1 MARLLHHFVPVFTF
15 GLALDEKVTAGQA
28 SEAALAVV
36 ARARELID
44 RGKAAAQADGKRP
57 DQVDGAAF
65 AVVAWIDEIMARNPT
80 WLVSGTPPLQVAMFN
95 TNNAGN
101 EFFQHLSALKQD
113 QDEVREVYYHAILCG
128 FVGQYYY
135 ENGDTGELG
144 KLKELHGRQ
153 LPIAPAPIHTL
164 REEKITPQPYA
175 VPDPSGPKYPR
186 QWDRLLLRIGALVA
200 LLIPLLYLAWLLLNP
215 KPSILAPVQKE
226 LAAFPCSAL
235 EASVDE
241 GEGSVKVTGY
251 VSRADDI
258 AAVKQRVLGVQGVK
272 SADVQVEHRIWPHCE
287 VVDILKAY
295 KARNDDGQYGLTVTP
310 FTGHSERF
318 IEGEKITV
326 KVTEPNYE
334 GYLYVDYY
342 TVTGDVAHIF
352 PHPQESESGRT
363 FGGSEQLTIGEE
375 GRGWVVCPPLG
386 QELITVISSPTPLY
400 TEALVESEP
409 AKDYLPKLRRMLDAN
424 RGNAKLAA
432 AYLFMQTEP
441 AEGTDKQA
449 ALVAC
454 GVGVAPA
461 EETPPAVD
469 DATEAPAEEPA
480 P

>member
-1 MARLLHHFVPVFTF
+1 MARLLHHFLPVFTF
-15 GLALDEKVTAGQA
+15 GLALDEKVAAGQA
-28 SEAALAVV
+28 SEAAAAVT
-36 ARARELID
+36 ARARELIY
-44 RGKAAAQADGKRP
+44 RAKAAAQADGKRP
-57 DQVDGAAF
+57 EQADGAAF
-65 AVVAWIDEIMARNPT
+65 AVVAWIDEIMARNPAYLT
-80 WLVSGTPPLQVAMFN
+80 GSIPLQVTMFN

-113 QDEVREVYYHAILCG
+113 QDEVREVYYHALLSG

-164 REEKITPQPYA
+164 REEKITPQPYGVA
-175 VPDPSGPKYPR
+175 DPSGPKYPR
-186 QWDRLLLRIGALVA
+186 QWDRMLLRIGALIA
-200 LLIPLLYLAWLLLNP
+200 LLIPLLYLAWILLNP

-235 EASVDE
+235 QASVDE

-258 AAVKQRVLGVQGVK
+258 PAVKQRVLAVQGVK
-272 SADVQVEHRIWPHCE
+272 SADVQVGQRIWPHCE
-287 VVDILKAY
+287 VVEILKAY

-352 PHPQESESGRT
+352 PHPQETESGRT
-363 FGGSEQLTIGEE
+363 FGSSEQLTIGEE

-400 TEALVESEP
+400 TEALVESES
-409 AKDYLPKLRRMLDAN
+409 AKDYLPKLRQMLDAN

-441 AEGTDKQA
+441 AEGADKQA

-454 GVGVAPA
+454 SADPVPA
-461 EETPPAVD
+461 DDTAQAD
-469 DATEAPAEEPA
+469 DAAEAPAEEPA

>member
-1 MARLLHHFVPVFTF
+1 MSRLLHHFLPVFSF
-15 GLALDEKVTAGQA
+15 GLALDEKVTANQA
-28 SEAALAVV
+28 TETAAAVT

-44 RGKAAAQADGKRP
+44 RAKSAAQADGKRP
-57 DQVDGAAF
+57 EQADGAAF
-65 AVVAWIDEIMARNPT
+65 AVVAWIDEIMARNPAYLT
-80 WLVSGTPPLQVAMFN
+80 GSIPLQVTMFN

-113 QDEVREVYYHAILCG
+113 QDEVREVYYHALLCG

-144 KLKELHGRQ
+144 KLKELHSRQ
-153 LPIAPAPIHTL
+153 LPVAPAPIHTL
-164 REEKITPQPYA
+164 REEKITPQPYGIA
-175 VPDPSGPKYPR
+175 DPSGPKYPR
-186 QWDRLLLRIGALVA
+186 QWDRTLLRIGALVA
-200 LLIPLLYLAWLLLNP
+200 LLIPLLYLAWILLNP

-241 GEGSVKVTGY
+241 GEGAVKVTGY

-258 AAVKQRVLGVQGVK
+258 AAVKQRVLAVQGVK

-287 VVDILKAY
+287 VVEILKAY

-326 KVTEPNYE
+326 KVTAPNHDA
-334 GYLYVDYY
+334 YLYVDYY

-352 PHPQESESGRT
+352 PHPQESESGRIL
-363 FGGSEQLTIGEE
+363 GSSEQLTIGEE

-386 QELITVISSPTPLY
+386 QELITVISSPTPLFADALP
-400 TEALVESEP
+400 EAES

-424 RGNAKLAA
+424 RGNATLAA

-441 AEGTDKQA
+441 AEGADKQA

-454 GVGVAPA
+454 GVGAAP
-461 EETPPAVD
+461 VD
-469 DATEAPAEEPA
+469 DAQQSVDDTTEAPAEEPA

>member
-1 MARLLHHFVPVFTF
+1 MARLLHHFTPLFSY
-15 GLALDEKVTAGQA
+15 GLALDEKVSANQA
-28 SEAALAVV
+28 SEPAPSVI

-44 RGKAAAQADGKRP
+44 RAKAAALADGKRP
-57 DQVDGAAF
+57 EQVDGASF
-65 AVVAWIDEIMARNPT
+65 AVVAWIDEIMARNPS
-80 WLVSGTPPLQVAMFN
+80 WLVSGAPPLQVTMFN

-144 KLKELHGRQ
+144 KPKELHGRQ

-164 REEKITPQPYA
+164 REEKITPQPYS

-186 QWDRLLLRIGALVA
+186 QWDRLLLRIGALIA
-200 LLIPLLYLAWLLLNP
+200 LLIPLLYLVWLLLNP

-226 LAAFPCSAL
+226 QAACPCSAL
-235 EASVDE
+235 EASGDE
-241 GEGSVKVTGY
+241 GEGSVKVTGH

-258 AAVKQRVLGVQGVK
+258 AAVKQRVLSVQGVK

-287 VVDILKAY
+287 VVEILKAY

-400 TEALVESEP
+400 TDALPETEA
-409 AKDYLPKLRRMLDAN
+409 AKEYLPKLRRMLDAN
-424 RGNAKLAA
+424 RGNARLAA

-441 AEGTDKQA
+441 AEGADKQA